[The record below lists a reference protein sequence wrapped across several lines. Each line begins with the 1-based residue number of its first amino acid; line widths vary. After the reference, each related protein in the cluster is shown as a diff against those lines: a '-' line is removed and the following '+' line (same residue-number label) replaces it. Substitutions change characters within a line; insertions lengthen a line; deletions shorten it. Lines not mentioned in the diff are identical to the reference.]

1 MCAYFLQSLFGEW
14 VLNKRKTATPHIV
27 TPSPLNKSKNY
38 KTKQN
43 QKKKKKKT
51 KTKKKKK
58 QKKEEERKE
67 INIKQKNKKSPNKQP
82 PPPQQN
88 LFNPLKTNTLQII
101 PVYILSKIRRSV
113 PYRGKLVDI

>member
-43 QKKKKKKT
+43 QNKKQKTKT
-51 KTKKKKK
+51 KTKKKK
-58 QKKEEERKE
+58 EVEERRRKKRNQHKTKKNQK
-67 INIKQKNKKSPNKQP
+67 IPKQTTPSPTTKPVQP
-82 PPPQQN
+82 
-88 LFNPLKTNTLQII
+88 
-101 PVYILSKIRRSV
+101 S
-113 PYRGKLVDI
+113 